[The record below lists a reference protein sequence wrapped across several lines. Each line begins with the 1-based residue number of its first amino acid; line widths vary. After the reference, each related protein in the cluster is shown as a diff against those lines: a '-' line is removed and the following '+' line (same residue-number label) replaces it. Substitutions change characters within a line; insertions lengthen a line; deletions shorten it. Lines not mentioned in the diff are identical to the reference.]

1 MMHHRTSP
9 RPPVRASRLE
19 RWDKASGQQGDR
31 CDHLP
36 GNVESAMIKSRRL
49 VVALLIVAGLFGCRS
64 KKAETLPDE
73 LIGSWETSAPQYP
86 NSFIEITDDSVIFG
100 TEEGTGN
107 AYTIDGWRWFGTQ
120 SISCTPSPIAVQKRR
135 DSCGPFTMTR
145 AMAGKYDLRISRRS
159 CGPSGLGFRQVA
171 QTSFLKMP
179 NNAIGSYLY
188 YHYLPN

>member
-107 AYTIDGWRWFGTQ
+107 AYTIDEVEVVRDTKHIVYTITYSSAEEERFVWAFYYD
-120 SISCTPSPIAVQKRR
+120 PSNGGEIRFKNQPQVVWTKRP
-135 DSCGPFTMTR
+135 GIQ
-145 AMAGKYDLRISRRS
+145 AGGADIVSEDAK
-159 CGPSGLGFRQVA
+159 
-171 QTSFLKMP
+171 
-179 NNAIGSYLY
+179 
-188 YHYLPN
+188 